1 MTTSRQLFSLQEFD
15 LALDRIDIEKAEA
28 ETELGS
34 GGGAVAVETALESEK
49 QTLEEVRALHREQTT
64 DAESQRQR
72 STDLDRQLY
81 DGEVTDPQVLE
92 SLQQEANNV
101 RNILQDRDTKLMEL
115 SLKAEESRNRC
126 AELEARIAEINTAW
140 ETRSAQ
146 LNKIVKELA
155 PQREEVRAK
164 RGVLAKTLE
173 SVVVEKYEI
182 LRKAKKGT
190 AVAKVERGLC
200 QACRMSLPTQQ
211 HQKVK
216 SGRETVHCSSC
227 GRILCQGG

>member
-15 LALDRIDIEKAEA
+15 LALDRIDSEKAEA

-34 GGGAVAVETALESEK
+34 GGGAIGVETALEAE
-49 QTLEEVRALHREQTT
+49 QRTLEEVRSMHREQQA
-64 DAESQRQR
+64 DAEGQRQR
-72 STDLDRQLY
+72 STELDRQLY
-81 DGEVTDPQVLE
+81 EGEVTDPHVLE
-92 SLQQEANNV
+92 SLQQEANKV
-101 RNILQDRDTKLMEL
+101 RNQLQDRDTRLMEL

-126 AELEARIAEINTAW
+126 SELEQRIAEIRTAW

-146 LNKIVKELA
+146 LNKIIKELA

-164 RGVLAKTLE
+164 RGDLAETLE
-173 SVVVEKYEI
+173 AVVVEKYEI

-211 HQKVK
+211 HQQVK
-216 SGRETVHCSSC
+216 SGRLTVHCSSC
-227 GRILCQGG
+227 GRILCQG